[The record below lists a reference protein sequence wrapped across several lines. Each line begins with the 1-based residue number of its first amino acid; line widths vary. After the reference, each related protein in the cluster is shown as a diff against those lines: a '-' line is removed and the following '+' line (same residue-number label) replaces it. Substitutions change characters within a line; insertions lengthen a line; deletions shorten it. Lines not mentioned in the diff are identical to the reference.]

1 MIERDSLHYT
11 FREIDGYGKD
21 INIVMS
27 SREPGKSTN
36 FWLDKVYFPWKKDK
50 RPWIMMARHAVEVT
64 EEMLY
69 TIQEQYLNKF
79 LPDDERV
86 EFKFKTTGL
95 GSKPIIDIRV
105 DNEVLFRIVS
115 LNAEMRIIKSCLLP
129 RARGA
134 FMDEF
139 IVNPKFGEKYLKDEW
154 GIVQEAFTTWRRA
167 TTDGKF
173 KLYLLGNPYSLY
185 NPYFMGLGIDITK
198 LKRGSFYVGNDFVI
212 QWALLNPLL
221 REKLL
226 KENPM
231 LRLDE
236 DYGNYALDGYATNDE
251 AIRIG
256 EQPKNFTLNM
266 IVKFGEKYIG
276 FFKNNYVDDLMDI
289 YHCRFIDNFS
299 SNRNVFAFNFEDMV
313 RSTQLFTRDDKSRF
327 YRFRVALSR
336 NLVTFSSPAVY
347 YMIIE
352 IYKYL

>member
-1 MIERDSLHYT
+1 MVERDNLHYN
-11 FREIDGYGKD
+11 FREIDGYQKP
-21 INIVMS
+21 INIIMS
-27 SREPGKSTN
+27 AREPGKSTG

-50 RPWIMMARHAVEVT
+50 RPWVMMARHAVEIT
-64 EEMLY
+64 EESLY
-69 TIQEQYLNKF
+69 TIQEQYINKF
-79 LPDDERV
+79 LPDEERI
-86 EFKFKTTGL
+86 EFKFKLTGL
-95 GSKPIIDIRV
+95 GSKPILDV
-105 DNEVLFRIVS
+105 KVNGDVLFRIVS
-115 LNAEMRIIKSCLLP
+115 LNAEMRTIKSCLLP

-139 IVNPKFGEKYLKDEW
+139 IVNPKFKEKYLADEW
-154 GIVQEAFTTWRRA
+154 GIIQEAFTTWRRA
-167 TTDGKF
+167 STDGNF

-185 NPYFMGLGIDITK
+185 TPHFLGLGVDITK
-198 LKRGSFYVGNDFVI
+198 LKRGAFYVGNDFVI

-251 AIRIG
+251 NIRIG
-256 EQPKNFTLNM
+256 RRPNNFKLN
-266 IVKFGEKYIG
+266 IVVKFGDKYIG
-276 FFKNNYVDDLMDI
+276 FFKNNYVEDLADI
-289 YHCRFIDNFS
+289 FHCEFIDNFS
-299 SNRNVFAFNFEDMV
+299 NNRQIYTFNFEDMV
-313 RSTQLFTRDDKSRF
+313 RQSQLFTRDDKSRF
-327 YRFRVALSR
+327 YRFRLALSR